1 MRLEHDRTARSPLAR
16 AILVLVALATLVFS
30 VTGAVVRPAMYS
42 DSAFGFRVWDSMR
55 QGAGFNRMF
64 NVDPADIASDIAY
77 FKAAWTPGQYLLPG
91 ALELAGLDLGLAIS
105 IVVALCSAIGLVGW
119 HALYRAFGFPP
130 LTCAIAL
137 LLVAGSRQ
145 FTLPFGIYNGGEVL
159 LFAAAPWAFLLVWRL
174 RDLRWWSV
182 LPLLAAAAGLV
193 FLKLS
198 SIIFMGAA
206 VSAVVPRA
214 GQPVLGRDTLRRAA
228 VAAATLLLAA
238 LVLRWA
244 WLSHGWSAVQ
254 EATRTD
260 WSQFAPAVAFAI
272 SGTWACI
279 FSFGSLA
286 QYVFMFPGRALLT
299 TMTPVDYLLLGPAI
313 ATAVFLWLR
322 LRRDYGDYL
331 RFASIATA
339 AVAVLFVV
347 LLLLGSQ
354 ISLEERHLRP
364 IALLL
369 TVGVV
374 EAFMGSRSTVARGV
388 FLLAAGLAVAYGL
401 ASFARHVRANL
412 HEPLGARGVRLNTA
426 TPQVLDFL
434 RSVDKADA
442 NGERPVILVPTPE
455 VALEIRNARVLTT
468 HADFESPAALAAQLR
483 HGRVGRLYVLLE
495 RSLERDGKADIILR
509 SFVDYPRDG
518 WKVTPLGEFVVF
530 SSTPAAP

>member
-16 AILVLVALATLVFS
+16 GILVLVAVATLVFS

-55 QGAGFNRMF
+55 QGTGFNRML
-64 NVDPADIASDIAY
+64 NVDPADIASDVAY

-91 ALELAGLDLGLAIS
+91 VLELAGLDLGLAVAV
-105 IVVALCSAIGLVGW
+105 VVALSSAIGLVGW
-119 HALYRAFGFPP
+119 HALYRAFGFSP
-130 LTCAIAL
+130 LTCAISL
-137 LLVAGSRQ
+137 LLIACGRQ

-159 LFAAAPWAFLLVWRL
+159 LFAAVPWAFLLVWRL

-182 LPLLAAAAGLV
+182 MPLVAATGGLV

-214 GQPVLGRDTLRRAA
+214 GQPMLGRDTLRRAA
-228 VAAATLLLAA
+228 VAAVTLLLAA
-238 LVLRWA
+238 LALRWA
-244 WLSHGWSAVQ
+244 WLSHGWTAVQ
-254 EATRTD
+254 EAKRTD
-260 WSQFAPAVAFAI
+260 WSLLAPAVAFAI
-272 SGTWACI
+272 SGTWASI
-279 FSFGSLA
+279 FSFGGLA
-286 QYVFMFPGRALLT
+286 QYLFMFPGRALLT
-299 TMTPVDYLLLGPAI
+299 SMTPVDYALLGPAV

-322 LRRDYGDYL
+322 LRRDYGDYV
-331 RFASIATA
+331 RFASLATA
-339 AVAVLFVV
+339 ATGVLLIV
-347 LLLLGSQ
+347 LLLLGSM

-374 EAFMGSRSTVARGV
+374 EAFMGSRSPVARGL

-412 HEPLGARGVRLNTA
+412 HEPLGSRGMRLNTL

-434 RSVDKADA
+434 RAVDRVDGKGD
-442 NGERPVILVPTPE
+442 RPVILVPTPE
-455 VALEIRNARVLTT
+455 VALEIRSARVLTT
-468 HADFESPAALAAQLR
+468 HADFESPASLAAQPR
-483 HGRVGRLYVLLE
+483 HGRVGQIHVLLG
-495 RSLERDGKADIILR
+495 RPLERDGKADIILR
-509 SFVDYPRDG
+509 SFVDYPRDA